1 VDGRS
6 APDRNDEY
14 LLYQTLVGAWPMEDP
29 DHPLSLRSEEF
40 LQFRERMAGYMR
52 KATLEA
58 KVHTSW
64 VNPNEEYDGAVKN
77 FVLKLLE
84 PRGKN
89 RFLSDLQAFQRR
101 VAFFG
106 RWNSLSQVLLK
117 LTCPGVPDIY
127 QGTELWDLSLVDPD
141 NRRPV
146 DYRRRQALLAE
157 VKERVKKSGDNLI
170 PLVRDL
176 LETAWDGRIK
186 LYLIY
191 RALNFR
197 RQHRELFLKG
207 GYVPLE
213 VEGETKNHVF
223 AFLRTWGDEAILVGV
238 PRLVVGLMEGMEEPP
253 LGEKVWKDSWLRFPA
268 ELEVQSYRNLF
279 TGRTLA
285 AEKKDGRAALPLSR
299 VFADFPL
306 ALLER
311 MP

>member
-1 VDGRS
+1 
-6 APDRNDEY
+6 
-14 LLYQTLVGAWPMEDP
+14 
-29 DHPLSLRSEEF
+29 
-40 LQFRERMAGYMR
+40 MR

-64 VNPNEEYDGAVKN
+64 VNPNEKYDGAVKD

-89 RFLSDLQAFQRR
+89 RFLSDLQAFHRR
-101 VAFFG
+101 VAYFG

-141 NRRPV
+141 NRQPV
-146 DYRRRQALLAE
+146 DYRKRQTFLADLT
-157 VKERVKKSGDNLI
+157 ERVKRGGDDLV
-170 PLVRDL
+170 PVVRDL

-191 RALNFR
+191 RTLNFR
-197 RQHRELFLKG
+197 RNHPELFLKS

-213 VEGETKNHVF
+213 GEGEKKNHLF
-223 AFLRTWGDEAILVGV
+223 ALLRTWGEEAILVAI
-238 PRLVVGLMEGMEEPP
+238 PRLVVGLRGGMEEPP
-253 LGEKVWKDSWLRFPA
+253 LGEKVWKDTCLQFPIDDG
-268 ELEVQSYRNLF
+268 VQSYRNLF
-279 TGRTLA
+279 TGKTLF
-285 AEKKDGRAALPLSR
+285 AEKKEGRTALPLSL

-306 ALLER
+306 AFLER
-311 MP
+311 IPEKRAPVTEHHPKESRRESTLIRNTKDGTFVQKVRGNFLSMGINACLK